1 MSYFGYTA
9 QTVPPVY
16 CIVNIKPGV
25 ITIAILS
32 LPFSCFDFLL
42 SAASVGAPDNTNAKA

>member
-25 ITIAILS
+25 ITTAILS

-42 SAASVGAPDNTNAKA
+42 SAASLGGGS